1 MMREDIMTRLI
12 LLFLGLLLTSLQVRA
27 NDDFDKLKI
36 VSDTAIVE
44 RPKVEDKADNVI
56 ISTRDAGK
64 NLTNTKADS
73 LACAVADQTHS
84 YFWEPKWQY
93 FRTNGVW
100 LPKAAC
106 SHDKSIVAIIE
117 NTGSGA
123 GPRGSRLVLIN
134 TFNWRTV
141 RIIDFPEEELID
153 LCFIPGSTR
162 AVAYMRRQQ
171 MLEQKQDML
180 YDIDLS
186 GTEKP
191 RAYPAPPEGHG
202 SMTATGRFF
211 LIKPDNS
218 AEIHRYD
225 HRQGLVSDGKIKS
238 VPGRIHYATA
248 EDQRI
253 IAIAETGAINLYD
266 TLNDVITHSLP
277 LPDGFTPDS
286 VTFAGGNDLI
296 LVCAQGRNPILFDG
310 VRRNELS
317 GSSNGMSLYDPQE
330 KTLFIQM
337 IERSMLVHYHM
348 PGLIQQKG
356 VSPSKLR
363 PKNRGRIVFM
373 DFLPGRK
380 LVMLSSFGDLIE
392 FRLENKVVSGGRSRI
407 EWNKSII
414 ISAKE

>member
-1 MMREDIMTRLI
+1 MTRLI
-12 LLFLGLLLTSLQVRA
+12 LLFLGILITALPVWA
-27 NDDFDKLKI
+27 NDDFNKLRI

-64 NLTNTKADS
+64 NLTNTKTDS
-73 LACAVADQTHS
+73 LAYAIADRTHS

-153 LCFIPGSTR
+153 LCFIPDSTR
-162 AVAYMRRQQ
+162 AIAYMRRQQ
-171 MLEQKQDML
+171 VLEQKEDRL
-180 YDIDLS
+180 YDVDLS
-186 GTEKP
+186 GAEKP
-191 RAYPAPPEGHG
+191 RALLAPQEGHG
-202 SMTATGRFF
+202 NMIATGRYF
-211 LIKPDNS
+211 LIKPDN
-218 AEIHRYD
+218 ATDIYRYD
-225 HRQGLVSDGKIKS
+225 NRNGLVYNGKIKS
-238 VPGRIHYATA
+238 APSKIHYAIA
-248 EDQRI
+248 EDQRTV
-253 IAIAETGAINLYD
+253 AIAETGKVKIYD
-266 TLNDVITHSLP
+266 SLNDVITHTLP
-277 LPDGFTPDS
+277 LPDGFIPDS
-286 VTFAGGNDLI
+286 VTFAGCNDLI

-310 VRRNELS
+310 IRRNELS
-317 GSSNGMSLYDPQE
+317 GSSNGMSLYDPLE

-337 IERSMLVHYHM
+337 IERSTLMHYHM
-348 PGLIQQKG
+348 PELIPQKG

-392 FRLENKVVSGGRSRI
+392 FCLENKTVSGGRSRI
-407 EWNKSII
+407 QWNKSIV

>member
-1 MMREDIMTRLI
+1 MTKQI
-12 LLFLGLLLTSLQVRA
+12 LLFLGLLLTSLQIKA
-27 NDDFDKLKI
+27 NNDFNKLKI
-36 VSDTAIVE
+36 VSNTAIVE
-44 RPKVEDKADNVI
+44 RPEVEDKADNVI

-64 NLTNTKADS
+64 NLTNTNADS
-73 LACAVADQTHS
+73 LAYAIADRTHS

-134 TFNWRTV
+134 TLNWRTV

-153 LCFIPGSTR
+153 LCFIPDSTR

-171 MLEQKQDML
+171 VLEQKEDLL

-186 GTEKP
+186 GSEKP
-191 RAYPAPPEGHG
+191 RALPAPQEGHG
-202 SMTATGRFF
+202 NMIATGRYV
-211 LIKPDNS
+211 LIKPDN
-218 AEIHRYD
+218 ATDIYRYD
-225 HRQGLVSDGKIKS
+225 HRNELVCDGKIKS
-238 VPGRIHYATA
+238 VPGKIHYAIS
-248 EDQRI
+248 EDKRT
-253 IAIAETGAINLYD
+253 IAIAETGLIKLYD
-266 TLNDVITHSLP
+266 SLNDVVTHTLP
-277 LPDGFTPDS
+277 LPDGFVPDS

-317 GSSNGMSLYDPQE
+317 GSSNGMSLYDPLE

-337 IERSMLVHYHM
+337 IERATLVHYHM
-348 PGLIQQKG
+348 PGLIPQKG
-356 VSPSKLR
+356 VSPCKLR

-380 LVMLSSFGDLIE
+380 MVMLSSFGDLIE
-392 FRLENKVVSGGRSRI
+392 FSLENKTVSGGRSRI
-407 EWNKSII
+407 QWNKSIV